1 MYRKNFIEEYLKNN
15 FTFEEARSEVDYAL
29 DVLFN
34 YTYKEYMLGKSLT
47 DWQIIKLEKVIN
59 ERINTSKPI
68 QQIIG
73 QAYFYGRK
81 FFVNEYTLI
90 PRPETELVVKEV
102 LKICEEENGIKK
114 ILDIG
119 SGTGCIGITLA
130 LENSGLEIK
139 SVDVCSEALEIS
151 KKNALIHNV
160 NNKIEFIKSD
170 IYQNIDSKFDII
182 VSNPPY
188 IPLKDKPYLQKEV
201 RDWENPQALY
211 TQDEF
216 GMEFY
221 EKILKNVRE
230 HILNGGYVVFEIGL
244 GQAERVTELIKS
256 AGMAVQSV
264 VKDMNSIERVVVGK
278 FINKN

>member
-160 NNKIEFIKSD
+160 K
-170 IYQNIDSKFDII
+170 
-182 VSNPPY
+182 
-188 IPLKDKPYLQKEV
+188 
-201 RDWENPQALY
+201 
-211 TQDEF
+211 
-216 GMEFY
+216 
-221 EKILKNVRE
+221 
-230 HILNGGYVVFEIGL
+230 
-244 GQAERVTELIKS
+244 
-256 AGMAVQSV
+256 
-264 VKDMNSIERVVVGK
+264 
-278 FINKN
+278 

>member
-1 MYRKNFIEEYLKNN
+1 MYRKKFIEKYLKNN

-29 DVLFN
+29 DILFH
-34 YTYKEYMLGKSLT
+34 YSYKEYMLGKSLA

-59 ERINTSKPI
+59 ERINTLKPI

-102 LKICEEENGIKK
+102 LKICEKENGIKK

-119 SGTGCIGITLA
+119 SGTGCIGIILA
-130 LENSGLEIK
+130 LENPNLEII
-139 SVDVCSEALEIS
+139 SVDICPEALEIS

-160 NNKIEFIKSD
+160 NNKIKFIKSD

-211 TQDEF
+211 TQDEY
-216 GMEFY
+216 GIEFY
-221 EKILKNVRE
+221 EKILKNAKK
-230 HILNGGYVVFEIGL
+230 HILNDGYVVFEIGL
-244 GQAERVTELIKS
+244 GQAERVSELIKS
-256 AGMAVQSV
+256 AGMAVQSI

-278 FINKN
+278 FIN

>member
-1 MYRKNFIEEYLKNN
+1 MYRKKFIEEYIKNN

-34 YTYKEYMLGKSLT
+34 YTYKDYMLGKSLA

-68 QQIIG
+68 QQITG

-102 LKICEEENGIKK
+102 LKICEKENNIKK

-130 LENSGLEIK
+130 LENPNLEIK
-139 SVDVCSEALEIS
+139 AVDVCSEALEIS

-170 IYQNIDSKFDII
+170 IYQNIDSKFDVI

-188 IPLKDKPYLQKEV
+188 IPLKDKPHLQKEV

-216 GMEFY
+216 GTEFY
-221 EKILKNVRE
+221 EKILKNAGE

-256 AGMAVQSV
+256 AGMALQSV

-278 FINKN
+278 FY

>member
-1 MYRKNFIEEYLKNN
+1 MYRKKFIEEYLKNN
-15 FTFEEARSEVDYAL
+15 FTFEEAKSEVDYAL
-29 DVLFN
+29 DILFH
-34 YTYKEYMLGKSLT
+34 YSYKEYMLGKSLA

-59 ERINTSKPI
+59 ERINTLKPI

-102 LKICEEENGIKK
+102 LKICEKENGIKK

-130 LENSGLEIK
+130 LENPSLEII
-139 SVDVCSEALEIS
+139 SVDICPEALEIS

-160 NNKIEFIKSD
+160 NNKIKFIKSD

-211 TQDEF
+211 TQDEY
-216 GMEFY
+216 GIEFY
-221 EKILKNVRE
+221 EKILKNAKK
-230 HILNGGYVVFEIGL
+230 HILNDGYVVFEIGM
-244 GQAERVTELIKS
+244 GQAERVSELIKS
-256 AGMAVQSV
+256 AGMAVQSI

-278 FINKN
+278 FIN

>member
-1 MYRKNFIEEYLKNN
+1 MYRKKFIEEYLKNN

-29 DVLFN
+29 DILFH
-34 YTYKEYMLGKSLT
+34 YSYKEYMLGKSLA

-59 ERINTSKPI
+59 ERINTLKPI

-90 PRPETELVVKEV
+90 PRPETELLVKEV
-102 LKICEEENGIKK
+102 LKICEKENGIKK

-130 LENSGLEIK
+130 LENPSLEII
-139 SVDVCSEALEIS
+139 SVDICPEALEIS

-160 NNKIEFIKSD
+160 NNKIKFIKSD

-188 IPLKDKPYLQKEV
+188 IPLKEKPYLQKEV

-211 TQDEF
+211 TQDEY
-216 GMEFY
+216 GIEFY
-221 EKILKNVRE
+221 EKILKNAKE
-230 HILNGGYVVFEIGL
+230 HILNDGYVVFEIGL
-244 GQAERVTELIKS
+244 GQAERVSELIKS
-256 AGMAVQSV
+256 AGMAVQNI
-264 VKDMNSIERVVVGK
+264 VKDMNSIERVIIGK
-278 FINKN
+278 FIN

>member
-1 MYRKNFIEEYLKNN
+1 MYRKKFIEEYLKNN

-29 DVLFN
+29 DILFH
-34 YTYKEYMLGKSLT
+34 YSYKEYMLGKSLA

-59 ERINTSKPI
+59 ERINTLKPI

-90 PRPETELVVKEV
+90 PRPETELLVKEV
-102 LKICEEENGIKK
+102 LKICEKENGIKK

-130 LENSGLEIK
+130 LENPSLEII
-139 SVDVCSEALEIS
+139 SVDICPEALEIS

-160 NNKIEFIKSD
+160 NNKIKFIKSD

-188 IPLKDKPYLQKEV
+188 IPLKEKPYLQKEV

-211 TQDEF
+211 TQDEY
-216 GMEFY
+216 GIEFY
-221 EKILKNVRE
+221 EKILKNAKE
-230 HILNGGYVVFEIGL
+230 HILNDGYVVFEIGL
-244 GQAERVTELIKS
+244 GQAERVSELIKS
-256 AGMAVQSV
+256 AGMAVQNI

-278 FINKN
+278 FIN